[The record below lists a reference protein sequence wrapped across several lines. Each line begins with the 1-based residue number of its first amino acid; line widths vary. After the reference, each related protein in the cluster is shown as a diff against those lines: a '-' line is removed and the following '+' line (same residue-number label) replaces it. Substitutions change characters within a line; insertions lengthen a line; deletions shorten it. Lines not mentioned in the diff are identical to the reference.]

1 MSEQLQIAI
10 VGGGIGGLTAA
21 LALRARGLNVTVFEQ
36 AGALREIGAGVS
48 IHPNAAL
55 LLQRI
60 GLTDGIKKIGSVI
73 AGLFLRTSLGELIN
87 KSALTSTGVQGYNV
101 HRAEFLK
108 LLIDAQPAGTLHFS
122 HRFSAAKETNGHVQ
136 LTFSN
141 GETVDT
147 DIVIG
152 ADGIHSTLQREIGL
166 RTYPS
171 SEGIMAYRG
180 LIPAER
186 LSWAKDIDGGMS
198 MWIGKGRS
206 FLCYPV
212 SGGRLMNIVAF
223 VPTDLESEESWTA
236 PGDLKA
242 LGAEY
247 AGWDDPVLE
256 TIGALDRTF
265 RWGIYD
271 RAPLPYWST
280 ARMTLLGDA
289 AHPMVP
295 HLGQGAA
302 QAIEDGFTL
311 AVLLEGAKRKDVPR
325 RLKAYEKLR
334 IERTSRIQAV
344 ARDAGRFYR
353 AEYENASE
361 RDRLMGKWMSAAGWI
376 RGHDAERTAA
386 QALLLA
392 SNDEAIE

>member
-1 MSEQLQIAI
+1 VSEELQIAI
-10 VGGGIGGLTAA
+10 VGGGIGGLTAS
-21 LALRARGLNVTVFEQ
+21 LALRSRGLKVTVFEQ
-36 AGALREIGAGVS
+36 AGVLREIGAGVS

-60 GLTDGIKKIGSVI
+60 GLADGIKKIGSPI
-73 AGLFLRTSLGELIN
+73 AGLLLRTSLGELIDT
-87 KSALTSTGVQGYNV
+87 SARPSTGVQGYNV

-108 LLIDAQPAGTLHFS
+108 LLTDAQPEGTLRLD
-122 HRFSAAKETNGHVQ
+122 HRLSAARGTNGYAQ

-141 GETVDT
+141 GTTFDA

-152 ADGIHSTLQREIGL
+152 ADGIHSALQREIGL

-180 LIPAER
+180 LIPTEQ
-186 LSWAKDIDGGMS
+186 LSWAKDIGGRMS

-212 SGGRLMNIVAF
+212 SGGRLMNMVAF
-223 VPTDLESEESWTA
+223 VPTDLIFEESWSA

-247 AGWDDPVLE
+247 DGWDDPVQE
-256 TIGALDRTF
+256 TISALDQTF

-280 ARMTLLGDA
+280 GRITLLGDA

-311 AVLLEGAKRKDVPR
+311 AVLLEGASRKDVPK

-334 IERTSRIQAV
+334 IERTSRIQAL

-353 AEYENASE
+353 AEYENAAQ
-361 RDRLMGKWMSAAGWI
+361 RDRLMGEWMSATGWI
-376 RGHDAERTAA
+376 RGHDAERTAEES
-386 QALLLA
+386 LLLA
-392 SNDEAIE
+392 GDEEAIR

>member
-1 MSEQLQIAI
+1 MSKQLQIAI

-21 LALRARGLNVTVFEQ
+21 LALRARGLNVAVFEQ
-36 AGALREIGAGVS
+36 ADALREIGAGVS
-48 IHPNAAL
+48 ILPNAAL

-60 GLTDGIKKIGSVI
+60 GLTDGIKEIGSAI
-73 AGLFLRTSLGELIN
+73 TGLLLRTSLGELIN
-87 KSALTSTGVQGYNV
+87 PPALTSTGVQGYNV

-108 LLIDAQPAGTLHFS
+108 LLIDAQPKGTLRFR
-122 HRFSAAKETNGHVQ
+122 HRLCAAKEINGHVQ

-141 GETVDT
+141 GATVDA

-152 ADGIHSTLQREIGL
+152 ADGIHSALQREIGVK
-166 RTYPS
+166 TYPS

-180 LIPAER
+180 LIPTER
-186 LSWAKDIDGGMS
+186 LSWAKNIGGGMS
-198 MWIGKGRS
+198 MWIGNGRS
-206 FLCYPV
+206 FICYPV
-212 SGGRLMNIVAF
+212 SRGRLMNMVAF
-223 VPTDLESEESWTA
+223 VPTNLDSEESWTA

-247 AGWDDPVLE
+247 VGWDDPVLE
-256 TIGALDRTF
+256 TIGALDQTF

-271 RAPLPYWST
+271 RAPLPSWST
-280 ARMTLLGDA
+280 GQMTLLGDA

-295 HLGQGAA
+295 HMGQGAA

-311 AVLLEGAKRKDVPR
+311 AVLLESAKRKDVPR

-353 AEYENASE
+353 AKYENASE
-361 RDRLMGKWMSAAGWI
+361 RDRLMGKWMSAWGWI
-376 RGHDAERTAA
+376 VGHDAERTAEE
-386 QALLLA
+386 ALLLA
-392 SNDEAIE
+392 